1 MLLVF
6 VGAVKLEAESSEGR
20 IRRVKDTRIR
30 FKSIYILK
38 VYLLRRYIYLELIL
52 GATDRLSGL
61 DRFSLFG

>member
-20 IRRVKDTRIR
+20 IRRVEDARIR
-30 FKSIYILK
+30 FKSIYILE
-38 VYLLRRYIYLELIL
+38 VYLLSRDIYLELIL
-52 GATDRLSGL
+52 GATDRLSSL